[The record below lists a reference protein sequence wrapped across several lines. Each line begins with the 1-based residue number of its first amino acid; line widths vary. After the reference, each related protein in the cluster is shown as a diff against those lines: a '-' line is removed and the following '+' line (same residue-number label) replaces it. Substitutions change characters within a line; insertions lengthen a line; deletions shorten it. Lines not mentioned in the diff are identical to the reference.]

1 MNDVDATEDKER
13 ARPKQRKPWE
23 NMRRAKSFFGGFVLI
38 IRLHR
43 ILSICDSETLS
54 VKLRPAPFVHRAHRY
69 RFPLAAFSIF
79 HCAFKHT
86 RVEARSD
93 YRIPIGGGHE
103 ASMHEI
109 MGTNVYRVRLT

>member
-1 MNDVDATEDKER
+1 MMWTRQKIKKKT
-13 ARPKQRKPWE
+13 RPKRRKPWE
-23 NMRRAKSFFGGFVLI
+23 KTRCANFSIGAFALI

>member
-1 MNDVDATEDKER
+1 MMWTRQKTEKKT
-13 ARPKQRKPWE
+13 RPKQRKPWE
-23 NMRRAKSFFGGFVLI
+23 YMRRTKSLFGAFVLI

-54 VKLRPAPFVHRAHRY
+54 VKLRPTPFVHRAHRY

-93 YRIPIGGGHE
+93 YRIPIGGRHE

-109 MGTNVYRVRLT
+109 MGTNVYPGPLT